1 MDYHNETTT
10 LPGRELSPWQDLG
23 AASARTC
30 SPPPSRGRKTVPKAI
45 HEIVGELKVRFQHTC
60 GGDPEGFRARVG
72 FLAEDLADSPPLLL
86 RKATVEWVRE
96 HPFLPTASD
105 LIGLMRGMLEAR
117 DQADQ
122 VLRTK
127 PGEEWEQAYCD
138 QRNAKM
144 AANPEGRQD
153 VEWVMVNGRSQLVA
167 KHRPAPAPPPP
178 PEQERIP
185 RADIDTFNRNM
196 RKFGLGMRCGRDG
209 RTFTLKPGAAD
220 PTVEE
225 PNS

>member
-1 MDYHNETTT
+1 
-10 LPGRELSPWQDLG
+10 
-23 AASARTC
+23 
-30 SPPPSRGRKTVPKAI
+30 
-45 HEIVGELKVRFQHTC
+45 
-60 GGDPEGFRARVG
+60 
-72 FLAEDLADSPPLLL
+72 
-86 RKATVEWVRE
+86 VRE

-127 PGEEWEQAYCD
+127 PGQEWEQAYCD

-153 VEWVMVNGRSQLVA
+153 VEWVMVNGRSQLAA

-178 PEQERIP
+178 PEQDRIP
-185 RADIDTFNRNM
+185 QADIATFNRNM
-196 RKFGLGMRCGRDG
+196 RKFGLAMRCDRDG
-209 RTFTLKPGAAD
+209 RTFTLKSGAVDDAPGEGA
-220 PTVEE
+220 
-225 PNS
+225 